1 LYFRARAKKMTF
13 FVNLHLFMSMQAN
26 TYQLFSKEILSIW
39 KNQLVSYVK
48 VEELSTIEGITF
60 YELIP
65 DSELLDDGALDTLY
79 AIDSEDVDDMLIF
92 SKNVKFVVHNIYL
105 EEDE

>member
-1 LYFRARAKKMTF
+1 
-13 FVNLHLFMSMQAN
+13 MQAN

-39 KNQLVSYVK
+39 KSQDVSYIK

-60 YELIP
+60 FELIP
-65 DSELLDDGALDTLY
+65 DSELLDGGELDTLY
-79 AIDSEDVDDMLIF
+79 AIDSEDVDDMLLF

-105 EEDE
+105 EED

>member
-1 LYFRARAKKMTF
+1 
-13 FVNLHLFMSMQAN
+13 MSMQAN

-39 KNQLVSYVK
+39 KSQDVSYIK

-60 YELIP
+60 FELIP
-65 DSELLDDGALDTLY
+65 DSELLDGGELDTLY
-79 AIDSEDVDDMLIF
+79 AIDSEDVDDMLLF

-105 EEDE
+105 EED

>member
-1 LYFRARAKKMTF
+1 
-13 FVNLHLFMSMQAN
+13 MSTQAN

-39 KNQLVSYVK
+39 KNQDVSYIK

-60 YELIP
+60 FELIP
-65 DSELLDDGALDTLY
+65 DSELLDGGEVDTLY
-79 AIDSEDVDDMLIF
+79 AIDSEDVDDMLLF

-105 EEDE
+105 EED